1 MANRNKPLSAQAR
14 TALRATAA
22 LAQHLPWQ
30 KWPPARQVTFLF
42 SPDAAQIIGAQ
53 AEPHSA
59 LAQLHRHCV
68 ATRSGEEQA
77 RIRHFLTQLIACQTG
92 LLSRPELAPAL
103 AQLGLHYAQRVRELA
118 SWQPRSKNAF
128 YQLDSLVRHLFDQ
141 FGDVPGWVLKGWGSA
156 PPTPAGVDLPLLLLH
171 LGRGQALRSFAG
183 LPVPLTKRLE
193 HGLRQAPA
201 GCTFQEAYRYAQ
213 LAARDATEWLGVALD
228 SRLGREPIGP
238 DDALWLAV
246 LDLFRAEPDVDAWQF
261 GPVCDWIHFRRYVG
275 SPAEPAQPNFS
286 LRGRSLASLLAH
298 TARWH
303 RTLGPARHNPRFQEL
318 LAAVWPGLAV
328 PDFAGGDGEWVRI
341 RQLRSYA
348 ELLDEGR
355 HLHHCVAS
363 YVQQCRRGRRG
374 IYSLTF
380 SGGRMLTLEVT
391 PDYQL
396 VQARGKYNRRPTPTE
411 RHWLTHWLQKER
423 LTAANHVWEGIFN

>member
-1 MANRNKPLSAQAR
+1 MANRNKPLSAQSR
-14 TALRATAA
+14 TALRAAAA

-30 KWPPARQVTFLF
+30 KWPPARRVAFIF
-42 SPDAAQIIGAQ
+42 SPNAAQVIGAQ

-68 ATRSGEEQA
+68 ATRTSNEQG
-77 RIRHFLTQLIACQTG
+77 RIRHFLTQLLNCRTR
-92 LLSRPELAPAL
+92 LLDRPEQAPAL
-103 AQLGLHYAQRVRELA
+103 AHLGLHYAHRVRELA

-141 FGDVPGWVLKGWGSA
+141 FGDVPGWVLNGWGRA
-156 PPTPAGVDLPLLLLH
+156 PAQPAGVDLTLLLLH

-201 GCTFQEAYRYAQ
+201 GCTLQEAYHYAQ
-213 LAARDATEWLGVALD
+213 LAARDATEWLGVVLD

-246 LDLFRAEPDVDAWQF
+246 LDLFRAEP
-261 GPVCDWIHFRRYVG
+261 
-275 SPAEPAQPNFS
+275 AQPNFS

-303 RTLGPARHNPRFQEL
+303 WLGPARRNPRFQQL
-318 LAAVWPGLAV
+318 LAAVWPGLPV
-328 PDFAGGDGEWVRI
+328 PDFAGGAGEWVRI
-341 RQLRSYA
+341 RQLRSYP

-355 HLHHCVAS
+355 HMHHCVAS
-363 YVQQCRRGRRG
+363 YVRQCQRGRRG

-380 SGGRMLTLEVT
+380 NGGRMLTLEVT

-411 RHWLTHWLQKER
+411 RHWLAHWLREER
-423 LTAANHVWEGIFN
+423 LTAAEYVWEHVFD